1 MEATIAPPN
10 EQPTDQKQVLTVA
23 DSSTI
28 EETLKESGVDI
39 QPGDYMERVLQIA
52 KSYNGWNFV
61 SISMLKDFT
70 DTPKTVHDRSGLAA
84 TLRRINIFKYP
95 KVEQFKKIFV
105 GGPIAFVQVHKKLP
119 AMAKDGL
126 YNNVDV
132 NGQPNETRAVTEF
145 LLTDEAI
152 KNFKPFIVIKSQ
164 GTLGIMYGNPVISV
178 NDAATATAAAMAMEQ
193 KKNESEA

>member
-1 MEATIAPPN
+1 METIEPSN
-10 EQPTDQKQVLTVA
+10 EQPASQNQVLTVN
-23 DSSTI
+23 SSTI
-28 EETLKESGVDI
+28 EETLKESGIDI
-39 QPGDYMERVLQIA
+39 KPGDYMERVLQIA

-61 SISMLKDFT
+61 SISMLKDYT

-84 TLRRINIFKYP
+84 TLRRVNLFKHP
-95 KVEQFKKIFV
+95 KLEDFKKIFV
-105 GGPIAFVQVHKKLP
+105 GGPVAFVQVHKKLP
-119 AMAKDGL
+119 AMANDGL

-132 NGQPNETRAVTEF
+132 NGQPNESRAVTEF

-164 GTLGIMYGNPVISV
+164 GTFGIMYGNPVVSV

-193 KKNESEA
+193 KKQESAV